1 MAEGERTCCW
11 DGNGCFNS
19 NVEGDDNDVDG
30 DENGETYDDDD
41 SGGEEGGGRRRRHG
55 KL

>member
-19 NVEGDDNDVDG
+19 NVEGDDVDG